1 MGADASK
8 AQIWRYLGQ
17 YVAGANAEAYPELDR
32 LIDNA
37 MAYNRDYVAPTLH
50 RRKPQGGEGAAL
62 KELDDKLAALRS
74 EEHTSELQSLM
85 RISYA
90 VFCLKKKKRYN
101 RGYTPYLSPRP
112 SQSLHDRH
120 IPHI

>member
-1 MGADASK
+1 MCADASRS
-8 AQIWRYLGQ
+8 QIWRYRVK

-62 KELDDKLAALRS
+62 KELDDKLAALPADASPDRS
-74 EEHTSELQSLM
+74 EEHKSELQSIM

-90 VFCLKKKKRYN
+90 VFCLKKKKTLLGHSYRT
-101 RGYTPYLSPRP
+101 RK
-112 SQSLHDRH
+112 
-120 IPHI
+120 